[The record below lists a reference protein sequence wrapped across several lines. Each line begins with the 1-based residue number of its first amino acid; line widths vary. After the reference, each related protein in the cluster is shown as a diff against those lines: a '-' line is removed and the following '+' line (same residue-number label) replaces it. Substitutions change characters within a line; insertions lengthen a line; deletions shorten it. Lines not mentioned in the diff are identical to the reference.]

1 MKFVAVVISVLITAR
16 NVLSDTL
23 HLQASVRGEAEL
35 PCTLPH
41 QENVSSEDYVMY
53 IQKMNSVVFELYKG
67 KEKSEH
73 QDKLFTNRTWLDAA
87 GGSVWLK
94 DIRTADEG
102 LYGCFILRSGSV
114 LSSQIELSVVANF
127 SVPVISLSPTGPV
140 NYGDVVNLTCTSN
153 NGYPN
158 ASLHWIV
165 NTENLIVQED
175 YFSVTSDWIQDPET
189 KLFNLTSV
197 LNINVTTDLMILCSL
212 YNSTLNNSL
221 IYLELRDIEHTS
233 RTHSRSHVFGF
244 VAAITLLV
252 LVLVIVVLLKTKC
265 P

>member
-1 MKFVAVVISVLITAR
+1 MKFVVVVIYVLITAR
-16 NVLSDTL
+16 NILSDTL

-35 PCTLPH
+35 PCTIPN
-41 QENVSSEDYVMY
+41 QQNVSSEDYVMY

-73 QDKLFTNRTWLDAA
+73 QDKQFTNRTWLDAA

-102 LYGCFILRSGSV
+102 VYDCFILRSGPV
-114 LSSQIELSVVANF
+114 LSSQIELSVVADF

-165 NTENLIVQED
+165 NIENLIVQDD

-221 IYLELRDIEHTS
+221 ISLELRDIEHTS
-233 RTHSRSHVFGF
+233 SHVFGV
-244 VAAITLLV
+244 VAVMTVI
-252 LVLVIVVLLKTKC
+252 VLVIVVVLIKTKC

>member
-1 MKFVAVVISVLITAR
+1 MKFVAVIISVLITAR

-41 QENVSSEDYVMY
+41 QQNVSSEDVMY

-102 LYGCFILRSGSV
+102 LYGCFILRAGSV

-233 RTHSRSHVFGF
+233 RTYSRSHVFGF
-244 VAAITLLV
+244 VAAIPLLV
-252 LVLVIVVLLKTKC
+252 LVLVIVVLLKRKC

>member
-1 MKFVAVVISVLITAR
+1 
-16 NVLSDTL
+16 
-23 HLQASVRGEAEL
+23 
-35 PCTLPH
+35 
-41 QENVSSEDYVMY
+41 
-53 IQKMNSVVFELYKG
+53 MNSVVFELYKG

-102 LYGCFILRSGSV
+102 LYDCFILRSGSV

-127 SVPVISLSPTGPV
+127 SVPVISLSPTGLV

-212 YNSTLNNSL
+212 YNSTLNNSF
-221 IYLELRDIEHTS
+221 IYLELSKWH
-233 RTHSRSHVFGF
+233 F
-244 VAAITLLV
+244 
-252 LVLVIVVLLKTKC
+252 
-265 P
+265 